1 MEGRCRWTMAG
12 ANGEQG
18 GATRPYLNVS
28 RSALSFSPDLNF
40 SGKLGAQLL
49 LEEIT
54 RGGVI
59 DTQSQAPCLL
69 LMALGPEDVSK
80 VRFGKLSPFTIQFL
94 RDLKTFFGVTFKL
107 QPDPEDQTTV

>member
-1 MEGRCRWTMAG
+1 M
-12 ANGEQG
+12 
-18 GATRPYLNVS
+18 
-28 RSALSFSPDLNF
+28 
-40 SGKLGAQLL
+40 GAQLL